1 MLWQTILISQ
11 KTIWEDHFCKFI
23 WKNQED
29 QILAASSKLDLP
41 DCFGKIENKP
51 ASWDSGLAGLFSIF
65 QNDLLQG
72 WEFSFWTGSLVLG
85 LMRSLGY
92 LVKFKWHF
100 SWQAQYLVKF

>member
-1 MLWQTILISQ
+1 M
-11 KTIWEDHFCKFI
+11 

-51 ASWDSGLAGLFSIF
+51 ASPESELAALFSNC

-72 WEFSFWTGSLVLG
+72 WEFSFLNLTKLRVASSHRKKNEWGGAATN
-85 LMRSLGY
+85 
-92 LVKFKWHF
+92 
-100 SWQAQYLVKF
+100 